1 MPIYNLVEY
10 SKYYS
15 KTPVTL
21 WNYFK
26 AVSTDPL
33 KDSEFFQYKESNTE
47 KTAND
52 WHTKKIEFSLP
63 LEHLSNFGRTL
74 DMLLINC
81 EGSLNLTGLKTL
93 Y

>member
-1 MPIYNLVEY
+1 MDEY
-10 SKYYS
+10 SKCYS
-15 KTPVTL
+15 KISGTL
-21 WNYFK
+21 WNYYK
-26 AVSTDPL
+26 AVPL

-81 EGSLNLTGLKTL
+81 EGSLNLTGLKIVC
-93 Y
+93 